1 MNSNFLFVKNYC
13 SNIAN
18 EEPDEEFCWGLF
30 FGFGSVFVE
39 IQSNLGDALR
49 GSFSK
54 TAQTTDRPVE
64 TGQPGPAQKGLDNF
78 NHWANQHQA
87 Y

>member
-18 EEPDEEFCWGLF
+18 EERDEEFCWSLF

-39 IQSNLGDALR
+39 IQSSLGDR
-49 GSFSK
+49 GVSF
-54 TAQTTDRPVE
+54 TDTTDQTVRTAP
-64 TGQPGPAQKGLDNF
+64 
-78 NHWANQHQA
+78 NQTA
-87 Y
+87 IDLNRCRCRCV

>member
-18 EEPDEEFCWGLF
+18 EEPDEESVGDWF

-39 IQSNLGDALR
+39 I
-49 GSFSK
+49 
-54 TAQTTDRPVE
+54 
-64 TGQPGPAQKGLDNF
+64 
-78 NHWANQHQA
+78 
-87 Y
+87 